1 MTKTDLVLDG
11 VTEGYR
17 GENVSYSIPLSVYP
31 TTTGTIIVN
40 APGAGESKDGRRG
53 RYGVIAEHLQAT
65 RVASVIT
72 YSPPRP
78 DGQSGYPLD
87 PYAYKGASWNRIAV
101 ESMEHVI
108 DYAMGAAR
116 EICGSE
122 TPVLHLS
129 GFSAGGSVCGAVASR
144 YGAVRKILLL
154 SAYDSVG
161 EYFYAGIRSYTGEI
175 YMAYGSQDPMA
186 GFLALMM
193 PHIAPDAAAVQ
204 VQQIGDCDHGFTG
217 PTNARILSKA
227 YTWAFAGDTSF
238 PSPEGGLE
246 LEGQ

>member
-1 MTKTDLVLDG
+1 MTKTDLILDG

-40 APGAGESKDGRRG
+40 APGAGESKDGRRN
-53 RYGVIAEHLQAT
+53 RYAAIAEHLQT
-65 RVASVIT
+65 TGVASVVT

-78 DGQSGYPLD
+78 DGQSGYPWD
-87 PYAYKGASWNRIAV
+87 PYAYKGAGWNKIAV
-101 ESMEHVI
+101 ESMQHVI
-108 DYAMGAAR
+108 EYVLGSAEDV
-116 EICGSE
+116 CGRS
-122 TPVLHLS
+122 TPTLYLT

-144 YGAVRKILLL
+144 YGAPRILLL

-161 EYFYAGIRSYTGEI
+161 EDFYAGIRSYTGEI

-193 PHIAPDAAAVQ
+193 PHIAPNAAAVH